1 MNRIAT
7 TLATAG
13 IAVFASVA
21 LAPAASAATTAPVQD
36 GPSYVLE
43 ANDAGNGPD
52 AFIVTEQGRTPVFFC
67 EDDKEKKVKDDKKD
81 DKKDEKADDKHK
93 DKKVKHGNKCIS
105 IGDEVSG
112 RF

>member
-52 AFIVTEQGRTPVFFC
+52 AFIVTDQGRTPVFFC
-67 EDDKEKKVKDDKKD
+67 DDSG
-81 DKKDEKADDKHK
+81 KHA
-93 DKKVKHGNKCIS
+93 NKCAP

>member
-13 IAVFASVA
+13 IAVFAGVA
-21 LAPAASAATTAPVQD
+21 LAPAASAASTAPVQD
-36 GPSYVLE
+36 GPSYVIE
-43 ANDAGNGPD
+43 ANNAGNGPD

-67 EDDKEKKVKDDKKD
+67 EDEKDKGKKD
-81 DKKDEKADDKHK
+81 DKKDAKAEDKAKDAKEKKI
-93 DKKVKHGNKCIS
+93 KHGNKCIS
-105 IGDEVSG
+105 IGDEESG